1 MTSRYPAFLQLDIA
15 DTGHRFFVWWRAEL
29 TALIPSRIR
38 RAFGSDPRRLTLATT
53 GTEWQVFPE
62 ADLPGASQAEKLPL
76 VRGSWENVEETFLSE
91 QGRWR
96 SLLTASIR
104 VPASACLDRAKE
116 LPTASLRNAGDVL
129 LLDMESRTPFRRN
142 EVYWDW
148 YLSTTDTSA
157 EHAQVHQII
166 LKRTRIAQAVERLGT
181 LGIHLSTI
189 EVEREDGTKLP
200 VNLWPRETRR
210 SPVEIGLRRAAM
222 GSFLIALLATASIAG
237 IALYRQEQTLDRL
250 QAEKKDLAE
259 KASAIRKR
267 MAEVESTR
275 SQLMQV
281 RLRKAQA
288 PRVVEI
294 WEEISLLL
302 PATAWVT
309 DFKYDTDVV
318 TIDVLAPSASEL
330 VGIFA
335 KSPLFRE
342 VAFAST
348 VTHDAQRNLERV
360 QIRMRAAETAASGDS
375 SRS

>member
-15 DTGHRFFVWWRAEL
+15 DMGHRFFAWWLTEL
-29 TALIPSRIR
+29 MALVPLRVRQSSE
-38 RAFGSDPRRLTLATT
+38 ADPRRLTMAMVAD
-53 GTEWQVFPE
+53 EWQILAE
-62 ADLPGASQAEKLPL
+62 ANLPGPPRQEKAPL
-76 VRGSWENVEETFLSE
+76 ARGSWEHIEETLLSE
-91 QGRWR
+91 QRRWQF
-96 SLLTASIR
+96 LLTASIL

-116 LPTASLRNAGDVL
+116 LPTASLKNAGDVL
-129 LLDMESRTPFRRN
+129 LLDMESKTPFRRS

-148 YLSTTDTSA
+148 YEAPPVTSA

-166 LKRTRIAQAVERLGT
+166 LKRSRIAQAVERLGA
-181 LGIHLSTI
+181 LGIHLSAI
-189 EVEREDGTKLP
+189 EVEREDGTKLS
-200 VNLWPRETRR
+200 VNLWPRKARR
-210 SPVEIGLRRAAM
+210 SPVEIGLRRAVI
-222 GSFLIALLATASIAG
+222 GSLLIAMLAAASIAG
-237 IALYRQEQTLDRL
+237 LALYRQEQALDRL
-250 QAEKKDLAE
+250 QAEKKGLAE

-288 PRVVEI
+288 PRITEI
-294 WEEISLLL
+294 WEEISRLL
-302 PATAWVT
+302 PDSAWVT
-309 DFKYDTDVV
+309 DFKYDRDVV

-330 VGIFA
+330 IGLFA

-348 VTHDAQRNLERV
+348 VTRDAQRNLERV
-360 QIRMRAAETAASGDS
+360 QIRMNAAETAAPTN